1 MNCNLCFKLDKEFL
15 DKYKTIRPPFGYA
28 PLGEMVYRR
37 TYSRKLEDGTNEDWW
52 QTVRRVV
59 EGTYSLQKE
68 HIQAFHLGW
77 DDEHGQ
83 RSAQEMYDLMF
94 NMKFLPPGRGLW
106 AMGTAIVH
114 KKNLSAA
121 LNNCAFVSTEDLVN
135 NPTRPFEFLMD
146 ASMLGVGVGF
156 DTKGRDTLRVLGPLE
171 GEKFTYVIDDS
182 REGWVSSVSLLLK
195 AFFGV
200 NGVQQPD
207 VEFDYS
213 VIRPEGEPLKTFG
226 GVSSGPRPLREL
238 HCSIREVLT
247 KRIGSYLDTTGIVD
261 LFNLIGKCVVS
272 GNVRRSAEIAFG
284 EADDETFL
292 DLKDYAKHPERMA
305 FGWSSNNSVF
315 ARVGMDYSGVASR
328 LRVNGEPGLA
338 WLENMQQFGRMADG
352 PNNKDWRVKGGNPCL
367 EQSLESYEL
376 CCLVET
382 FPARHATKEEYLRTL
397 KFAYLYA
404 KTVTL
409 RMTHWPETNRVM
421 LRNRRIGC
429 SVSGVADFL
438 GKHSLE
444 ELRQWLDEGYATVQ
458 HWDEVYSNWFCIP
471 RSIKTTSVKPSGTVS
486 LLAGSTPG
494 MHFPESRIYIRRMR
508 MGKNDPLVAPLRR
521 AGYSVVPAIGQE
533 DTTVVVEV
541 PVKLPANVRVQSE
554 VSMFEQLSLAAFLQ
568 RYWADN
574 QVSCTVTF
582 DPVSEGPHIAQ
593 MLQYF
598 QYQLKGVSMFPKQDY
613 SKYPQLPYEAISE
626 DVYNEMTRDLKPIE
640 FVDRSKPAV
649 VKTKPIECAA
659 MEGKAKAGSVFC
671 VDCSKAKG
679 KAKGKDYAKG
689 NAMKENG
696 EGEPKK
702 ESPKKVVVRT
712 PLEAVRGKRLF
723 ARERETEGVGQ
734 VFPDAISFCTND
746 HCQL

>member
-1 MNCNLCFKLDKEFL
+1 MSCELCFKLDESFL
-15 DKYKTIRPPFGYA
+15 DKYKTLQPPFGYA
-28 PLGEMVYRR
+28 PLGELVYRR
-37 TYSRKLEDGTNEDWW
+37 TYSRTLEDGSKEDWW

-68 HIQAFHLGW
+68 HIQAFRLGW

-83 RSAQEMYDLMF
+83 RSAQEMYDLIF

-106 AMGTAIVH
+106 VMGTPVIH

-121 LNNCAFVSTEDLVN
+121 LNNCAFVSTEDLEL

-156 DTKGRDTLRVLGPLE
+156 DTKGRDRVMILGPKE
-171 GEKFTYVIDDS
+171 EVEVYRIEDS
-182 REGWVSSVSLLLK
+182 REGWVNSVSKLLK
-195 AFFGV
+195 AYFGV
-200 NGVQQPD
+200 NGEKMND
-207 VEFDYS
+207 IEFDYS
-213 VIRPEGEPLKTFG
+213 AIRPEGEPLKTFG

-238 HCSIREVLT
+238 HESIRGVLNG
-247 KRIGSYLDTTGIVD
+247 RIGQRMDSRAIVD
-261 LFNLIGKCVVS
+261 LFNLIGRCVVS

-284 EADDETFL
+284 DPDDITFM
-292 DLKDYAKHPERMA
+292 DLKDYDKNPERAA
-305 FGWSSNNSVF
+305 FGWSSNNSIF
-315 ARVGMDYSGVASR
+315 ARVGMDYTEVAKR

-338 WLENMQQFGRMADG
+338 WLENMQKFGRMEDG
-352 PNNKDWRVKGGNPCL
+352 PNWKDKRVKGGNPCL

-382 FPARHATKEEYLRTL
+382 FPARHASLSEYLRTL

-429 SVSGVADFL
+429 SVSGIADFL
-438 GKHSLE
+438 GKHNLE
-444 ELRQWLDEGYATVQ
+444 ELRQWLDEGYRTVQ
-458 HWDEVYSNWFCIP
+458 RWDEVYSNWFCIP

-486 LLAGSTPG
+486 LLAGATPG

-508 MGKNDPLVAPLRR
+508 MSKNDPLAIPLRA

-533 DTTVVVEV
+533 DTTVVVEM
-541 PVKLPANVRVQSE
+541 PIKLAEGVRVQSE
-554 VSMFEQLSLAAFLQ
+554 VSMFEQLQLAAFLQ

-574 QVSCTVTF
+574 QVSCTITF

-598 QYQLKGVSMFPKQDY
+598 QYQLKGVSFLPKFDY
-613 SKYPQLPYEAISE
+613 SKYPQLPYEAIGE
-626 DVYNEMTRDLKPIE
+626 ELYEKMTKDLKPIV
-640 FVDRSKPAV
+640 FVNRAKVS
-649 VKTKPIECAA
+649 VK
-659 MEGKAKAGSVFC
+659 
-671 VDCSKAKG
+671 KG
-679 KAKGKDYAKG
+679 C
-689 NAMKENG
+689 
-696 EGEPKK
+696 
-702 ESPKKVVVRT
+702 ESPKKTAQRNKFIVR
-712 PLEAVRGKRLF
+712 LGEKEEAND
-723 ARERETEGVGQ
+723 EETAPCEGGEGVGQ
-734 VFPDAISFCTND
+734 VFPDAIAFCTND

>member
-1 MNCNLCFKLDKEFL
+1 MN
-15 DKYKTIRPPFGYA
+15 
-28 PLGEMVYRR
+28 
-37 TYSRKLEDGTNEDWW
+37 
-52 QTVRRVV
+52 
-59 EGTYSLQKE
+59 SL
-68 HIQAFHLGW
+68 
-77 DDEHGQ
+77 
-83 RSAQEMYDLMF
+83 
-94 NMKFLPPGRGLW
+94 
-106 AMGTAIVH
+106 
-114 KKNLSAA
+114 
-121 LNNCAFVSTEDLVN
+121 
-135 NPTRPFEFLMD
+135 
-146 ASMLGVGVGF
+146 
-156 DTKGRDTLRVLGPLE
+156 
-171 GEKFTYVIDDS
+171 
-182 REGWVSSVSLLLK
+182 SVLLK
-195 AFFGV
+195 SFFGV
-200 NGVQQPD
+200 KGEKQPA
-207 VEFDYS
+207 VVFDYS
-213 VIRPEGEPLKTFG
+213 AIRPEGMPLKTFG

-238 HCSIREVLT
+238 HDTIRGLLEKQV
-247 KRIGSYLDTTGIVD
+247 GSVMDSRTIVD

-292 DLKDYAKHPERMA
+292 DLKDYEKNPERMA
-305 FGWSSNNSVF
+305 WGWSSNNSVF
-315 ARVGMDYSGVASR
+315 ARVGMDYTNVANH

-338 WLENMQQFGRMADG
+338 WLENMRHYGRMGD
-352 PNNKDWRVKGGNPCL
+352 PRNDKDIKVKGGNPCL

-382 FPARHATKEEYLRTL
+382 FPAKHATLKEYLRTL

-438 GKHSLE
+438 GAHSLE
-444 ELRQWLDEGYATVQ
+444 ELREWLDAGYQTVQ

-486 LLAGSTPG
+486 LLAGATPG

-508 MGKNDPLVAPLRR
+508 MSKNDPLCKPLRE

-533 DTTVVVEV
+533 DTTVVVEM
-541 PVKLPANVRVQSE
+541 PIRLPESVRVQSE

-582 DPVSEGPHIAQ
+582 DPVTEGPHIAQ

-626 DVYNEMTRDLKPIE
+626 ATYVEMTKGLKPIC
-640 FVDRSKPAV
+640 FLDR
-649 VKTKPIECAA
+649 TKVE
-659 MEGKAKAGSVFC
+659 ETKS
-671 VDCSKAKG
+671 
-679 KAKGKDYAKG
+679 
-689 NAMKENG
+689 
-696 EGEPKK
+696 
-702 ESPKKVVVRT
+702 VRT
-712 PLEAVRGKRLF
+712 SPFKVTTVKKFEVRVPKTQRRRLF
-723 ARERETEGVGQ
+723 EEEEKEEGVGQ
-734 VFPDAISFCTND
+734 VFPDAVSFCTND

>member
-1 MNCNLCFKLDKEFL
+1 MDCVLLFLDVSGMSCNLCFKLDEDFL
-15 DKYKTIRPPFGYA
+15 DKYKTIQPPFGYP
-28 PLGEMVYRR
+28 PLGELVYRR

-68 HIQAFHLGW
+68 HIQSFHLGW
-77 DDEHGQ
+77 NDEQGQ
-83 RSAQEMYDLMF
+83 RSAQEMYNLIF

-106 AMGTAIVH
+106 VMGTPIVH

-121 LNNCAFVSTEDLVN
+121 LNNCAFVSTEDFEKD
-135 NPTRPFEFLMD
+135 PSRPFEFLMD

-156 DTKGRDTLRVLGPLE
+156 DTKGRDKVLVLGPKE
-171 GEKFTYVIDDS
+171 GESVKYVIEDS

-195 AFFGV
+195 SYFGV
-200 NGVQQPD
+200 NGARQAS

-213 VIRPEGEPLKTFG
+213 SIRPEGEPLKTFG

-238 HCSIREVLT
+238 HESIREVLGQ
-247 KRIGSYLDTTGIVD
+247 RVGSRLDTRGIVD

-284 EADDETFL
+284 EADDESFL
-292 DLKDYAKHPERMA
+292 DLKDYEKHPERMA
-305 FGWSSNNSVF
+305 YGWSSNNSVF
-315 ARVGMDYSGVASR
+315 ARIGMDYRKVADR

-338 WLENMQQFGRMADG
+338 WLENMQRYGRMVDG

-367 EQSLESYEL
+367 EQSLEPYEL

-438 GKHSLE
+438 GEHSLE
-444 ELRQWLDEGYATVQ
+444 ELREWLDEGYQTVQ

-486 LLAGSTPG
+486 LLAGATPG

-508 MGKNDPLVAPLRR
+508 MSKNDPLAGPLRA

-533 DTTVVVEV
+533 DTTVVVEM
-541 PVKLPANVRVQSE
+541 PIKLAENVRVQSE

-613 SKYPQLPYEAISE
+613 GKYPQLPYEAISE
-626 DVYNEMTRDLKPIE
+626 DVYNEMTKNLKPIV
-640 FVDRSKPAV
+640 FVDRSH
-649 VKTKPIECAA
+649 VKKSS
-659 MEGKAKAGSVFC
+659 AKNFSPFKLVQKNKFSIN
-671 VDCSKAKG
+671 VD
-679 KAKGKDYAKG
+679 
-689 NAMKENG
+689 
-696 EGEPKK
+696 KK
-702 ESPKKVVVRT
+702 SSARRT
-712 PLEAVRGKRLF
+712 LF
-723 ARERETEGVGQ
+723 SQEEEEEEEQGVGQ
-734 VFPDAISFCTND
+734 MFPDAVSFCTND